1 MPDRLLDWFHVLRA
15 MHIREEQKKNGDF
28 ESQRPEEA
36 IPHLKLREAKMPFP
50 SGVQPDNELRSGH
63 FIFPL

>member
-1 MPDRLLDWFHVLRA
+1 

-28 ESQRPEEA
+28 ESQRPGEA